1 MNVCMRRLGAAAMAS
16 PAFLTSEGFARAS
29 EQTVELRI
37 TLEIAQM
44 DSKSPGEAA
53 AKPASITSTPRNS
66 SCLAIRSLS
75 CGLILAPGLC
85 SPSRRVVSKIK
96 SLSLAVVIVV
106 SGHKNC

>member
-1 MNVCMRRLGAAAMAS
+1 MNVWIRRLGAAAMAS

-53 AKPASITSTPRNS
+53 A
-66 SCLAIRSLS
+66 IRSLS
-75 CGLILAPGLC
+75 CGLMLAPGLC